1 MRGHASMTSER
12 QHEYELGHSEREL
25 RRLATQAALV
35 DPMTRDYLRRAGL
48 RAGMHVLDVGSGA
61 GDVAFLAADIVGPT
75 GLVIGSDRSAEAL
88 DAARARAAQRGL
100 ENVIFHQCDPATFTF
115 DIAFDAVV
123 GRYVLMFAP
132 DPVEMLRGVA
142 RHLGPGGVMVFHEV
156 DWTGAASFP
165 SVPTYDNCF
174 RCIVETFR
182 RVGTNPNMGLQLH
195 ATFVK
200 AGLPAPSMAVSALAG
215 GGSDSMSGID
225 LISDLAATMAPVMEQ
240 MGVIAASELGPETLQ
255 DRIRAEAYAS
265 GSVVV
270 GRYEVGAWSRR
281 M

>member
-1 MRGHASMTSER
+1 MTSER
-12 QHEYELGHSEREL
+12 HYEYELGHSDREL
-25 RRLATQAALV
+25 KRLATQAALV

-48 RAGMHVLDVGSGA
+48 RTGMKVLDVGSGA

-88 DAARARAAQRGL
+88 NAARARAAQRGL
-100 ENVIFHQCDPATFTF
+100 ENVIFQQCDPATFTF
-115 DIAFDAVV
+115 DISFDAIV
-123 GRYVLMFAP
+123 GRYVLMFSP

-142 RHLGPGGVMVFHEV
+142 RHLGPGGVIVFHEV

-165 SVPTYDNCF
+165 SAPTYENCF

-182 RVGTNPNMGLQLH
+182 RVGTNPNMGLRLH
-195 ATFVK
+195 STFVK

-215 GGSDSMSGID
+215 GGSDSLSGID
-225 LISDLAATMAPVMEQ
+225 LISDLAVIMAPVMEQ
-240 MGVIAASELGPETLQ
+240 MGVIATSELGPETLQ
-255 DRIRAEAYAS
+255 DRIRAEASRNA
-265 GSVVV
+265 SVVV